1 MITSFNS
8 FLTYQS
14 EKEANIIV
22 QLINAN
28 IVLAID
34 NDFTTIANGFNFE
47 IATIKQSTLNIKN
60 MKAVGEK
67 IIEAECLSISF
78 LFAKN

>member
-22 QLINAN
+22 QLINAT

-34 NDFTTIANGFNFE
+34 NDFTTIVNGFNFE
-47 IATIKQSTLNIKN
+47 IATIRQSTLNIKN
-60 MKAVGEK
+60 MKAVGEI
-67 IIEAECLSISF
+67 IIEAECLSI
-78 LFAKN
+78 